1 MTINA
6 YLEKARSVDAQ
17 MTPVGHA
24 KKWSESLA
32 ENTEVWSN
40 DAVKGYVLK
49 AMRDAKLRTSTI
61 DKVLICL
68 HYAFDAMTV
77 EEAKSYYYD

>member
-6 YLEKARSVDAQ
+6 YLEKARSVDDR
-17 MTPVGHA
+17 MTPVGHD
-24 KKWSESLA
+24 KKWSEALA
-32 ENTEVWSN
+32 ENTDVWDN

-61 DKVLICL
+61 DKVLIRL
-68 HYAFDAMTV
+68 HWAFSDMTV